1 MTNTQAELREKF
13 SKQHE
18 KWLIGTCD
26 DAEAAQE
33 WVMENL
39 PSLLALLPPAPAV
52 GELTDEMLCAGSD
65 KLCFELGLPQVDHR
79 GTILNVWKVMQ
90 DKAIKAAYEEGMMHL
105 MRVRTFAERAN
116 DELIKLGELLEQ
128 QGAKN
133 ADNDRT
139 S

>member
-52 GELTDEMLCAGSD
+52 GELTDEMLRDRIS
-65 KLCFELGLPQVDHR
+65 ELEGALEPFA
-79 GTILNVWKVMQ
+79 NVAQKV
-90 DKAIKAAYEEGMMHL
+90 
-105 MRVRTFAERAN
+105 
-116 DELIKLGELLEQ
+116 LEQ
-128 QGAKN
+128 TDDHWDAYVTLNGMGNIDSFHRDVFRN
-133 ADNDRT
+133 ASRALGGGHE
-139 S
+139 

>member
-1 MTNTQAELREKF
+1 MTTTQAELRERF

-52 GELTDEMLCAGSD
+52 GEAIDSEPGS
-65 KLCFELGLPQVDHR
+65 FGLGCDSLQRCEVWT
-79 GTILNVWKVMQ
+79 TIESRFDSCVPSLRPN
-90 DKAIKAAYEEGMMHL
+90 
-105 MRVRTFAERAN
+105 
-116 DELIKLGELLEQ
+116 
-128 QGAKN
+128 
-133 ADNDRT
+133 
-139 S
+139 

>member
-1 MTNTQAELREKF
+1 MTDTQAELREKF

-52 GELTDEMLCAGSD
+52 GELDQLRVSAMA
-65 KLCFELGLPQVDHR
+65 
-79 GTILNVWKVMQ
+79 NVMATQ
-90 DKAIKAAYEEGMMHL
+90 RDRIEE
-105 MRVRTFAERAN
+105 
-116 DELIKLGELLEQ
+116 LEQ
-128 QGAKN
+128 ALSEI
-133 ADNDRT
+133 AAFAHDNSTGPAIPDVLWSIRDMAYRPFEAHEQT
-139 S
+139 DARIKREVEAEL